1 MSGWEIEFEG
11 LDELIKT
18 CERLSTENELETTDK
33 KVLKECGDLAYKTVK
48 TLVHRSKDN
57 SKSGAQHK
65 GGIRLVPPGHA
76 VDNIPKPKI
85 RKRKGNLQCIV
96 GWEKTDNSPYFYMKM
111 EEWGTSKR
119 PPHHSFG
126 LVNKL
131 LRKQYT
137 GIAIKHY
144 EDLVEKLDD

>member
-18 CERLSTENELETTDK
+18 CESLVTENQLENTDK

-48 TLVHRSKDN
+48 SLIHKSKDN
-57 SKSGAQHK
+57 SKSGRK
-65 GGIRLVPPGHA
+65 GSRPNGHA
-76 VDNIPKPKI
+76 LDNIPKPKI
-85 RKRKGNLQCIV
+85 SKKKGKLQCIV
-96 GWEKTDNSPYFYMKM
+96 GWEKSDNTPYFYMKM

-126 LVNKL
+126 VVNKL
-131 LRKQYT
+131 LRKQYSN
-137 GIAIKHY
+137 IALKHY
-144 EDLVEKLDD
+144 EKLVKKLED

>member
-18 CERLSTENELETTDK
+18 FESLVTENQLENTDK

-48 TLVHRSKDN
+48 PLIHKSKDN
-57 SKSGAQHK
+57 SKSGRK
-65 GGIRLVPPGHA
+65 GSRPNGHA
-76 VDNIPKPKI
+76 LDNIPKPKI
-85 RKRKGNLQCIV
+85 SKKKGKLQCIV
-96 GWEKTDNSPYFYMKM
+96 GWEKSDNTPYFYMKM

-126 LVNKL
+126 VVNKL
-131 LRKQYT
+131 LRKQYSN
-137 GIAIKHY
+137 IALKHY
-144 EDLVEKLDD
+144 EKLVKKLED

>member
-18 CERLSTENELETTDK
+18 CESLATENQLENTDK
-33 KVLKECGDLAYKTVK
+33 KVLKECGDLAYETVK
-48 TLVHRSKDN
+48 PLIHKSKDN
-57 SKSGAQHK
+57 SKSGRK
-65 GGIRLVPPGHA
+65 GSRPNGHA
-76 VDNIPKPKI
+76 LDNIPKPKI
-85 RKRKGNLQCIV
+85 SKKKGKLQCIV
-96 GWEKTDNSPYFYMKM
+96 GWEKSDNTPYFYMKM

-131 LRKQYT
+131 LRKQYSN
-137 GIAIKHY
+137 IALKHY
-144 EDLVEKLDD
+144 EKLVKKLED